1 MRETRGGKRLDVL
14 VIDHNAGDRDTLCAL
29 LGAPRG
35 ALFAC
40 STAASV
46 REGLAAVARGGIDCV
61 LLDWSSADAEASTF
75 LAEMNHASSVPQVP
89 VVVVTGSGSEDV
101 VERAF
106 RLGAS
111 DYLGK
116 DRVTRQSL
124 RDVVLKAVDTRSN
137 YRVRAANPV
146 RRCDMPATFE
156 ACATTRVLI
165 VDDDP
170 QDRTMIRELL
180 MYRSGGRF
188 ELVEAETAE
197 AALDIVDRCPID
209 CVVLDYNLPDCDGV
223 ELVRVLR
230 NDPIERQ
237 LGIVL
242 ATGLGNEGVATE
254 AFRAGV
260 DTYLRKDTVTRDDLR
275 RAVMTAAEAARL
287 RRQLGTH

>member
-14 VIDHNAGDRDTLCAL
+14 VIDHNESDRDTLCAL

-35 ALFAC
+35 ALFQC
-40 STAASV
+40 STASSV
-46 REGLAAVARGGIDCV
+46 SEGLEAVARGGIDCV
-61 LLDWSSADAEASTF
+61 LLDWNSADADASTF
-75 LAEMNHASSVPQVP
+75 LAEMNHAASVPQIP

-116 DRVTRQSL
+116 DRVTRQAL

-137 YRVRAANPV
+137 WRVRAANPV
-146 RRCDMPATFE
+146 RRCDVPALNE
-156 ACATTRVLI
+156 GRIATRVLV

-170 QDRTMIRELL
+170 QDRAMMRELL
-180 MYRSGGRF
+180 MTRSGGRF

-197 AALDIVDRCPID
+197 EALDIVDRCPID
-209 CVVLDYNLPDCDGV
+209 CVILDYNLPDCDGV

-230 NDPIERQ
+230 SDPIERQ
-237 LGIVL
+237 VGIVL

-275 RAVMTAAEAARL
+275 RAVVTAAESARV
-287 RRQLGTH
+287 RREMGTH

>member
-1 MRETRGGKRLDVL
+1 M
-14 VIDHNAGDRDTLCAL
+14 
-29 LGAPRG
+29 
-35 ALFAC
+35 
-40 STAASV
+40 
-46 REGLAAVARGGIDCV
+46 
-61 LLDWSSADAEASTF
+61 ADADATTF
-75 LAEMNHASSVPQVP
+75 LAEMNHTASIPRVP

-116 DRVTRQSL
+116 DRVTRQLL
-124 RDVVLKAVDTRSN
+124 RDAVIKAVDARSN
-137 YRVRAANPV
+137 FRLWAANPM
-146 RRCDMPATFE
+146 RRCDYDAASE
-156 ACATTRVLI
+156 RLRATTRVLI

-170 QDRTMIRELL
+170 LDRAMLRDLL
-180 MYRSGGRF
+180 SSRGGRF
-188 ELVEAETAE
+188 EVLEAETAE
-197 AALDIVDRCPID
+197 SALDMVDHSNVD

-242 ATGLGNEGVATE
+242 TTGLGNEGVATE

-275 RAVMTAAEAARL
+275 DAVAMAAEAARQ
-287 RRQLGTH
+287 RRAQGTH